1 MNNSMP
7 EKSKPKSGPSILS
20 HDMHVVG
27 KIFSTGDIQ
36 IEGRLDGDLRSH
48 AVTIGEKAL
57 VSGEVAGDMVTVFGQ
72 VKGTI
77 RARQV
82 YLCATSKVTGDVFN
96 EVLAIET
103 GAQLNG
109 AVNRE
114 KDPLKN
120 AAIKIVA
127 EEEEE
132 KEASKA

>member
-1 MNNSMP
+1 MP

-48 AVTIGEKAL
+48 AVTIGEKAV

-127 EEEEE
+127 EEEE
-132 KEASKA
+132 KEASRA

>member
-114 KDPLKN
+114 KEPLKN

-127 EEEEE
+127 EEEE

>member
-1 MNNSMP
+1 MKGTAP
-7 EKSKPKSGPSILS
+7 EKSKSKSAPSILS
-20 HDMHVVG
+20 QDMHIVG

-36 IEGRLDGDLRSH
+36 MEGRLDGDLRSH
-48 AVTIGEKAL
+48 AVTIGEKAV
-57 VSGEVAGDMVTVFGQ
+57 VSGEVAGDTVTVFGR

-96 EVLAIET
+96 EALAIET

-120 AAIKIVA
+120 AAIKIVD
-127 EEEEE
+127 EEDD
-132 KEASKA
+132 KGASNA

>member
-1 MNNSMP
+1 MP

-127 EEEEE
+127 EEEE

>member
-1 MNNSMP
+1 MNNSVP

-127 EEEEE
+127 EEEE

>member
-1 MNNSMP
+1 MNNSVP

-114 KDPLKN
+114 KEPLKN

-127 EEEEE
+127 EEEE